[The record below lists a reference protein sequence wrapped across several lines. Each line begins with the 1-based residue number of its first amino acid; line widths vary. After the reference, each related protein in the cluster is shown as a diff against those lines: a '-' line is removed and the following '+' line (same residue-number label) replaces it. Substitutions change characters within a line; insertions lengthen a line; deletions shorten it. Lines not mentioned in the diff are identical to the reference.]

1 MWILIVLGSLAVLI
15 VFTLSLP
22 VDLRV
27 HVDVSGRPKFRMRLS
42 WLFGLVSKEIA
53 KKKEKPKDKKK
64 VAKGERVFKDGVLS
78 ARTVIKILRARG
90 LLRQIKL
97 LLKGILRLP
106 RIKDLVADLKVGLG
120 DPADTGLLFAI
131 IGPTTS
137 FLGSYFPNRIKVQP
151 SFADE
156 AVLEGSLHGALR
168 LKPIQFI
175 PPMLRFIL
183 SLPTIRVVKILVVTK
198 WKRKKSKSANP
209 KQSGG

>member
-1 MWILIVLGSLAVLI
+1 LWIIAALASLAVLI

-22 VDLRV
+22 LDLRA
-27 HVDVSGRPKFRMRLS
+27 HVDVYGRPKFRMRLA

-53 KKKEKPKDKKK
+53 KKEKKPKDKKK
-64 VAKGERVFKDGVLS
+64 AAKGERKCRDRGPRAKTILE
-78 ARTVIKILRARG
+78 ILRARG

-106 RIKDLVADLKVGLG
+106 RIEDLVADLKVGLG

-168 LKPIQFI
+168 LRPIQFI
-175 PPMLRFIL
+175 PPLLRFVF
-183 SLPTIRVVKILVVTK
+183 SLPTIRVAKILVVTK
-198 WKRKKSKSANP
+198 WKRKKSKSATP
-209 KQSGG
+209 